1 LNKQYLTGT
10 ITRTAINPLGTESI
24 VRLGSKFSV
33 GPSYKRQKPFLKLAI
48 FAFASSS
55 LALSA
60 SFVGINSLKAEGLEN
75 HSDGHA
81 QPSIAVLRNVEF
93 IPKIST
99 SRPPARP
106 RKFLRRRNL
115 QVQVARDEKY
125 LQLLLV
131 SVGFV
136 GMLILI
142 LVLRSMPPAKK
153 SG

>member
-1 LNKQYLTGT
+1 MT
-10 ITRTAINPLGTESI
+10 P
-24 VRLGSKFSV
+24 GSKLTV
-33 GPSYKRQKPFLKLAI
+33 RPSYKRQKQI
-48 FAFASSS
+48 FKIALFAAVSLG

-60 SFVGINSLKAEGLEN
+60 SFVGVNSLKAEGLERQP
-75 HSDGHA
+75 DGRGQA
-81 QPSIAVLRNVEF
+81 PSILRNVEF
-93 IPKIST
+93 IPKVNT

-131 SVGFV
+131 CVGFV

-153 SG
+153 SV

>member
-1 LNKQYLTGT
+1 M
-10 ITRTAINPLGTESI
+10 RP
-24 VRLGSKFSV
+24 GSKLTL
-33 GPSYKRQKPFLKLAI
+33 GPIYTRQKQFLKLGI
-48 FAFASSS
+48 FAFVSAS

-60 SFVGINSLKAEGLEN
+60 SFVGVNSLKAEGLEG
-75 HSDGHA
+75 HGPDGPA
-81 QPSIAVLRNVEF
+81 SEPRTQSAAGTLRNIEF
-93 IPKIST
+93 LPKVCT

-115 QVQVARDEKY
+115 QVQVERDEKY

-153 SG
+153 SV

>member
-1 LNKQYLTGT
+1 M
-10 ITRTAINPLGTESI
+10 
-24 VRLGSKFSV
+24 RLGSKFSV
-33 GPSYKRQKPFLKLAI
+33 GSSYKRQKQIFKLAL
-48 FAFASSS
+48 FASVSCS

-60 SFVGINSLKAEGLEN
+60 SFVGISSLKAEGLEN
-75 HSDGHA
+75 HPDGHA
-81 QPSIAVLRNVEF
+81 QPGSVLRNVEF

-153 SG
+153 SV

>member
-1 LNKQYLTGT
+1 MRPGNKLT
-10 ITRTAINPLGTESI
+10 L
-24 VRLGSKFSV
+24 
-33 GPSYKRQKPFLKLAI
+33 GPSYKRQKQFFKLTI
-48 FAFASSS
+48 FACVSAS
-55 LALSA
+55 LALSI
-60 SFVGINSLKAEGLEN
+60 SFVGVNSLKAEGIEG
-75 HSDGHA
+75 HGQDGHA
-81 QPSIAVLRNVEF
+81 SELRTQPATGTLRNIEF
-93 IPKIST
+93 LPKVCT

-115 QVQVARDEKY
+115 QVQVERDEKY

-153 SG
+153 SV

>member
-1 LNKQYLTGT
+1 M
-10 ITRTAINPLGTESI
+10 RP
-24 VRLGSKFSV
+24 GSKLTP
-33 GPSYKRQKPFLKLAI
+33 GPIYTRQKQLLKLAI
-48 FAFASSS
+48 FAFVSSS

-60 SFVGINSLKAEGLEN
+60 SFVGVNSLKAEGLEG
-75 HSDGHA
+75 HGQDGHA
-81 QPSIAVLRNVEF
+81 SEPRTQPAAGTLRNIEF
-93 IPKIST
+93 LPKVCT

-115 QVQVARDEKY
+115 QVQVERDEKY

-153 SG
+153 SV

>member
-1 LNKQYLTGT
+1 M
-10 ITRTAINPLGTESI
+10 TA
-24 VRLGSKFSV
+24 V
-33 GPSYKRQKPFLKLAI
+33 G
-48 FAFASSS
+48 FA

-60 SFVGINSLKAEGLEN
+60 SFVGEGGLRAEGLER
-75 HSDGHA
+75 HSLDRSG
-81 QPSIAVLRNVEF
+81 PDTLRNVEF
-93 IPKIST
+93 LPKVST

-115 QVQVARDEKY
+115 QVQVERDEKY

-153 SG
+153 TV

>member
-1 LNKQYLTGT
+1 M
-10 ITRTAINPLGTESI
+10 
-24 VRLGSKFSV
+24 RLGSKFSV
-33 GPSYKRQKPFLKLAI
+33 GPSYKRQKQFLKLAL

>member
-1 LNKQYLTGT
+1 M
-10 ITRTAINPLGTESI
+10 RP
-24 VRLGSKFSV
+24 GSKLTL
-33 GPSYKRQKPFLKLAI
+33 GPIKTRQKQFFKLAI
-48 FAFASSS
+48 FAFVSAS

-60 SFVGINSLKAEGLEN
+60 SFVGVNSLKAEGLEG
-75 HSDGHA
+75 HGQDGHA
-81 QPSIAVLRNVEF
+81 SEPRTQPAAGTLRNIEF
-93 IPKIST
+93 LPKVCT

-115 QVQVARDEKY
+115 QVQVERDEKY

-153 SG
+153 SV

>member
-1 LNKQYLTGT
+1 M
-10 ITRTAINPLGTESI
+10 S
-24 VRLGSKFSV
+24 VRPGSKFFRV
-33 GPSYKRQKPFLKLAI
+33 AI
-48 FAFASSS
+48 LTAIGFA

-60 SFVGINSLKAEGLEN
+60 SFVDVASLRAEGLER
-75 HSDGHA
+75 HSADHSVQDGRG
-81 QPSIAVLRNVEF
+81 QPVSGTLRNIEF
-93 IPKIST
+93 LPKVST

-115 QVQVARDEKY
+115 QVQVERDEKY

-153 SG
+153 TV

>member
-1 LNKQYLTGT
+1 M
-10 ITRTAINPLGTESI
+10 
-24 VRLGSKFSV
+24 RLGSKFSV
-33 GPSYKRQKPFLKLAI
+33 GHSYKRQKQFLKLAL
-48 FAFASSS
+48 FAFVSCS

-60 SFVGINSLKAEGLEN
+60 SFVGINSLRAEGLEN
-75 HSDGHA
+75 HPDGHA
-81 QPSIAVLRNVEF
+81 QPGVAVLRNVEF